1 MNDAQKALEQWLE
14 ITGVKE
20 GDKVL
25 VVDGAESWRASFGLK
40 PVQDEFI
47 GATGTVTL
55 SACHCHPVLSLPP
68 SHWQCHCS
76 TGTVTLSAW
85 QRRITPLRPQACV
98 IHMQV
103 CCIGMHCCSHARLD
117 NVICAH
123 GIQNESS
130 PVE

>member
-47 GATGTVTL
+47 GATGTVTHIQHTDEEGGIPNYVYL
-55 SACHCHPVLSLPP
+55 AV
-68 SHWQCHCS
+68 QAVNS
-76 TGTVTLSAW
+76 TTKK
-85 QRRITPLRPQACV
+85 RIMWHDMPFYALVKVEETE
-98 IHMQV
+98 
-103 CCIGMHCCSHARLD
+103 
-117 NVICAH
+117 
-123 GIQNESS
+123 NE
-130 PVE
+130 PTNTD